1 MADKEKDILDQVF
14 DLKNRI
20 LEKYNLSRSGEYL
33 QFSSAINDLI
43 FAAWY
48 GGQVDAIKSNLKFAE
63 EQFQKNIK
71 TI

>member
-14 DLKNRI
+14 DLKNTL
-20 LEKYNLSRSGEYL
+20 LEKYNLIKNKDFV
-33 QFSSAINDLI
+33 QISSAMSDLI

-48 GGQVDAIKSNLKFAE
+48 GGQVDALKSKLEFAE
-63 EQFQKNIK
+63 EQFQKHVK